1 MQITFISS
9 LDTEEF
15 RILNSKSNNVEIMMS
30 IETDDII
37 QELFESFKK
46 KYQEALE
53 TKMKGSEFLFESA
66 DLLYYTLHK
75 ISLNRG
81 GSYIESRDWI
91 KSQKGNNE
99 STK

>member
-46 KYQEALE
+46 KNIN
-53 TKMKGSEFLFESA
+53 K
-66 DLLYYTLHK
+66 D
-75 ISLNRG
+75 
-81 GSYIESRDWI
+81 
-91 KSQKGNNE
+91 
-99 STK
+99 

>member
-46 KYQEALE
+46 
-53 TKMKGSEFLFESA
+53 
-66 DLLYYTLHK
+66 
-75 ISLNRG
+75 N
-81 GSYIESRDWI
+81 I
-91 KSQKGNNE
+91 KKH
-99 STK
+99 